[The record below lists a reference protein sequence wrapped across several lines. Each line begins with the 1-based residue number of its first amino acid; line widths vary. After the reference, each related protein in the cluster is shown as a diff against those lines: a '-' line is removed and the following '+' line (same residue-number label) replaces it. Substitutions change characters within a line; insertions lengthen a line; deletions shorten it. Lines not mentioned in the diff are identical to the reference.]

1 MAENQSGSR
10 VNIAQLILVPSLITL
25 AVTILRLVGELQH
38 WSKPFFS
45 PSAGGGGAI
54 VGISWLPIIFGPY
67 FAIKLAGAG
76 QGPKSTG
83 KAIGFAV
90 LGLAVLILG
99 GFVALVPKL
108 VFPGKVAVGYL
119 IMAAAAVLQL
129 NPWPALGKAL
139 LAYGYAARIPVAI
152 VMFLAIQG
160 SWGTHYDAF
169 GPNYKGSTDFWPKY
183 AAIGLE
189 PQLIFWVVFTV
200 IIGALFGTIVA
211 AIARRG
217 KPAMQ
222 AAT

>member
-1 MAENQSGSR
+1 MAEPYSGARPSIMR
-10 VNIAQLILVPSLITL
+10 LIAIPALITL
-25 AVTILRLVGELQH
+25 GVTALRLVGEHQH
-38 WSKPFFS
+38 WSKLFFN

-54 VGISWLPIIFGPY
+54 VGISWLPFIFGPY
-67 FAIKLAGAG
+67 FAIKLVGAG

-90 LGLAVLILG
+90 LGLAVMFLG
-99 GFVALVPKL
+99 GFVAFGPKL

-119 IMAAAAVLQL
+119 IMAAAALLQL

-152 VMFLAIQG
+152 VMYLAIKG

-169 GPNYKGSTDFWPKY
+169 GPNYKGSMDFWPKFS
-183 AAIGLE
+183 AIGLE
-189 PQLIFWVVFTV
+189 PQLIFWVAFTV
-200 IIGALFGTIVA
+200 IFGALFGTIAA

-217 KPAMQ
+217 KPATQ
-222 AAT
+222 TAT

>member
-38 WSKPFFS
+38 WSKPLFNPS
-45 PSAGGGGAI
+45 PGGGLAV
-54 VGISWLPIIFGPY
+54 VGISWLPFIFGPY

-76 QGPKSTG
+76 QGPKSRG

-99 GFVALVPKL
+99 GFVVFAPKL

-152 VMFLAIQG
+152 VMYLAILG

-169 GPNYKGSTDFWPKY
+169 GPADKGAMDFWPKY
-183 AAIGLE
+183 AALGLE

-200 IIGALFGTIVA
+200 IIGTLFGTIAA
-211 AIARRG
+211 AIARRS
-217 KPAMQ
+217 KPATH